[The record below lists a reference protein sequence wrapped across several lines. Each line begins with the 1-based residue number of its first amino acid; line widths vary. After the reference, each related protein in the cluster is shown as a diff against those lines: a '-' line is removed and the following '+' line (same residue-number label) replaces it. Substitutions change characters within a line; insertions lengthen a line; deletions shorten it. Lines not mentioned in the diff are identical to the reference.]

1 MSLKK
6 NINKRYAFI
15 GILILALGLTIAVLF
30 LLFSKIP
37 NIYLFLAAL
46 YPSFSLISIGI
57 FLLLGGFELIRIS
70 KMRIVLVLLIL
81 LFAFVLVVV
90 LDVLVK
96 FLFTAL

>member
-37 NIYLFLAAL
+37 NISLFLAAL

-57 FLLLGGFELIRIS
+57 FLLLGGLELIRIS
-70 KMRIVLVLLIL
+70 KMRIVLVLLKL